1 MSYILNPLFY
11 FTEATGIGSNSNQ
24 AQHVGL
30 TGTMDFEASV
40 HIATTT
46 FVSVGGRNI
55 WGVNL
60 PTARQNGNWQYGR
73 IWQNC
78 FMQFYDS
85 PEFV

>member
-30 TGTMDFEASV
+30 TGTMDFEAAV

-46 FVSVGGRNI
+46 FVSVGAEIFWVSICQLPGR
-55 WGVNL
+55 
-60 PTARQNGNWQYGR
+60 TAIGS
-73 IWQNC
+73 
-78 FMQFYDS
+78 MA
-85 PEFV
+85 EFGKIV